1 MDCTLRDGEQTNGVS
16 FLPHEKLMIAR
27 ALLSDV
33 KVDRIEIASARVSE
47 GEKDAVRMIC
57 RYAELNGVLN
67 KVEVLGFV
75 DGNMSVD
82 WIRDCG
88 CRVINLLAKGSLK
101 HCELQLKKTIDEHIQ
116 DIIEVLDYAKSLN
129 MQVNLYLEDWSSGMK
144 DSPEY
149 VFKLIDSL
157 YDKNICRFLLPDTLG
172 ILSPT
177 QTMDY
182 ISQVVERYPGVNF
195 DFHAHNDYDLAVAN
209 SLAAVKAGVKGLHVT
224 VNGLGERCGN
234 APLSSVHVVLKDMY
248 DFSTNIDET
257 SLVYITHLVE
267 GYSGIAVAPNTPIVG
282 DNVFTQVAGVHA
294 DGDNKDKLYCN
305 DLVPERFGRHREY
318 ALGKNSGKA
327 NITQNLNELGL
338 VLTQEQTKA
347 VTQRITQLG
356 DRKEIVTQEDLPYIV
371 SDVLKHSIPDEKV
384 RLESYMVS
392 TSYGLRPIASLKVSI
407 NDVCYEA
414 DSTGDGQYDAFVK
427 ALRKVYKNNLNRD
440 FPLLDNY
447 QVSIP
452 PGGRTDALV
461 QTIITWIKSDGK
473 MFRTRG
479 LDADQTEAA
488 IKATIKML
496 NMIENPESR

>member
-1 MDCTLRDGEQTNGVS
+1 M
-16 FLPHEKLMIAR
+16 
-27 ALLSDV
+27 
-33 KVDRIEIASARVSE
+33 
-47 GEKDAVRMIC
+47 
-57 RYAELNGVLN
+57 
-67 KVEVLGFV
+67 
-75 DGNMSVD
+75 
-82 WIRDCG
+82 
-88 CRVINLLAKGSLK
+88 
-101 HCELQLKKTIDEHIQ
+101 
-116 DIIEVLDYAKSLN
+116 
-129 MQVNLYLEDWSSGMK
+129 
-144 DSPEY
+144 
-149 VFKLIDSL
+149 
-157 YDKNICRFLLPDTLG
+157 
-172 ILSPT
+172 
-177 QTMDY
+177 
-182 ISQVVERYPGVNF
+182 ERYPDVNF

-338 VLTQEQTKA
+338 ELTQEQTKA

-384 RLESYMVS
+384 RLVSYMVS
-392 TSYGLRPIASLKVSI
+392 ISYGMRPIASLKVSI

-427 ALRKVYKNNLNRD
+427 ALRKVYKNNLNRE

-473 MFRTRG
+473 KFRTRG

-496 NMIENPESR
+496 NMIENPETR